1 MRTAAVV
8 TGGGTGIGR
17 ACAERFMESYPVIC
31 CGLDRDADLPSSL
44 EFREL
49 NVTNP
54 GEVAAVLSDV
64 GECPALVNCAGMILP
79 NKAEFEID
87 KFRKVID
94 VNLNAVQLVTHSLID
109 ALSAASGCIVNIAS
123 MYSIFGSPNS
133 PAYSASK
140 GAIVSL
146 TRSHAIAFA
155 ERGVRVNAVAPGWID
170 TKLAAGAIHNEAR
183 NGRIMDRIPM
193 ARWGEP
199 GDVADVIAFL
209 VSDSARYVTGAVLPV
224 DGGYSIA

>member
-1 MRTAAVV
+1 MNTTAVI

-17 ACAERFMESYPVIC
+17 ACAERFKQSHRVIC
-31 CGLDRDADLPSSL
+31 CGLDRDADFPPGI
-44 EFREL
+44 EFRNL
-49 NVTNP
+49 DVTDP
-54 GEVAAVLSDV
+54 AAVTTAFADV
-64 GECPALVNCAGMILP
+64 RKCAILVNCAGIIIP
-79 NKAEFEID
+79 NKAEFEIGS
-87 KFRKVID
+87 FRKVID
-94 VNLNAVQLVTHSLID
+94 VNLSAVQLVTQTLID
-109 ALSAASGCIVNIAS
+109 ALSAAGGSIINIAS

-146 TRSHAIAFA
+146 TRSHAVAFA

-170 TKLAAGAIHNEAR
+170 TTLAADAIHNKAR
-183 NGRIMDRIPM
+183 SGKILDRIPM

-199 GDVADVIAFL
+199 GDVADAIAFL
-209 VSDSARYVTGAVLPV
+209 ASESARYVTGAILPV